1 MAAEFVGYG
10 VLVTLHEPPD
20 AQLKG
25 VVTNIVDHNLVL
37 RDVTLLWSGQRI
49 PSYTVRSHLIADLDV
64 SPVQSYEDE
73 LQTPT
78 ATVRNNPPHKQKS
91 QEFLDPAILSYN
103 RQDRRNDPD
112 LRAQAAHTSQPV
124 PVSPVMIA
132 DGEIP
137 SPASKAIPTG
147 GVSDVSS
154 IQPQKSTRKP
164 PQQGSSATATL
175 SEPFDA
181 LAVGA
186 SPGLDTAQGK
196 VARPQKKSRRRDAQ
210 NKTTEPVLQDNL
222 KDLANGAN
230 SIRSRGK
237 GWRQTPLVKDAS
249 PQRTQKTGR
258 GRHNHIED
266 ANGWATEDATD
277 IQDMGE
283 FDFEGNLSKFNKRQV
298 FDDIR
303 REDTTAAGD
312 RLVSINRKTRLGTDG
327 GRNLH
332 HTENVLDRK
341 PGVHAGDSDDPIEV
355 NYSSGRGSRRPGSV
369 RPQISLLRRGTASPM
384 NGSVVGGP
392 RATLRID
399 KSNKP
404 CHTLSPLQM
413 LEIEQLSTSE
423 FGMTE
428 DMLAENAGRGI
439 AEAIIKTESKH
450 AVFLLGNHKTGA
462 RSIVAARHLRNRR
475 LRVTVVALGSER
487 EEMLLEPVRKQLA
500 IYRKS
505 SGYVDRWDD
514 FQAKLAIGPPPDII
528 VDALLG
534 IHLAF
539 DELRTDDQ
547 AAVLEMIRF
556 VNRSAAKV
564 FSIDVPS
571 GLSAATG
578 TITETDGNESLV
590 VNADHV
596 LCLGAPKVGLVNAE
610 APNDTWQLS
619 VVDLGI
625 PPAAWQKYGS
635 RRRHG
640 IDFGSEWIV
649 GLKIVA
655 A

>member
-10 VLVTLHEPPD
+10 VLVTLRSPPN
-20 AQLKG
+20 AQLRG
-25 VVTNIVDHNLVL
+25 IVNNIVDHNLVL

-64 SPVQSYEDE
+64 SPVESYEDT
-73 LQTPT
+73 LLTPT
-78 ATVRNNPPHKQKS
+78 ASVRNNPPEIPKS
-91 QEFLDPAILSYN
+91 PEFLDPAILSYN
-103 RQDRRNDPD
+103 RQNRHNDPD
-112 LRAQAAHTSQPV
+112 RASAAQALQPV
-124 PVSPVMIA
+124 TVSPVMIA
-132 DGEIP
+132 DGEVP
-137 SPASKAIPTG
+137 SPASKIIPPG

-154 IQPQKSTRKP
+154 IQPQRSIRKP
-164 PQQGSSATATL
+164 PQRESSATATL

-181 LAVGA
+181 LALGA
-186 SPGLDTAQGK
+186 SPGLDNAQGK
-196 VARPQKKSRRRDAQ
+196 VARAQKKSRRKETQ
-210 NKTTEPVLQDNL
+210 NTTTGPVVEDNL
-222 KDLANGAN
+222 KDLANGATT
-230 SIRSRGK
+230 IKSRGK

-249 PQRTQKTGR
+249 PKRPQKTR
-258 GRHNHIED
+258 GRHSHTED

-283 FDFEGNLSKFNKRQV
+283 FDFEGNLSKFDKRQV

-303 REDTTAAGD
+303 RDDTTAAGD
-312 RLVSINRKTRLGTDG
+312 RLVNINRKTRPGTDG

-332 HTENVLDRK
+332 HTENVLDQE
-341 PGVHAGDSDDPIEV
+341 PGIHAGDSDDPIDV
-355 NYSSGRGSRRPGSV
+355 HYSSGRASRRAASV
-369 RPQISLLRRGTASPM
+369 KPQISLLRHGTASPM
-384 NGSVVGGP
+384 NGSVVGGA
-392 RATLRID
+392 RVTLRID

-439 AEAIIKTESKH
+439 AEAIIKTEPGH
-450 AVFLLGNHKTGA
+450 VVFLLGNHKTGA
-462 RSIVAARHLRNRR
+462 RSMVAARHLRNRR
-475 LRVTVVALGSER
+475 LRVTVVRLGSER
-487 EEMLLEPVRKQLA
+487 EDMLLEPVRKQLA

-514 FQAKLAIGPPPDII
+514 FQAKLSIGPPPDVI

-534 IHLAF
+534 MHLAF
-539 DELRTDDQ
+539 EELRTDDQ
-547 AAVLEMIRF
+547 AAALEMIRF

-578 TITETDGNESLV
+578 VITETDGNESLV
-590 VNADHV
+590 VNANHV

-610 APNDTWQLS
+610 APNNSSKLS

-625 PPAAWQKYGS
+625 PPAAWAKYGS

-649 GLKIVA
+649 DLKIA
-655 A
+655 S